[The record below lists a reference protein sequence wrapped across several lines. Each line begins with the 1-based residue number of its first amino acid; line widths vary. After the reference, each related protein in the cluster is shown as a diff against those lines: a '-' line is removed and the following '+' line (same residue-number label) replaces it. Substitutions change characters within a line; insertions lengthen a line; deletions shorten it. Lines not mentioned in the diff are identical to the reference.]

1 MDNATTTSPLPNI
14 GLGQIVPALK
24 VFLGGAVHRGE
35 LVALELSQLSHHALL
50 TVVAALVAA
59 ALFLLGG
66 FAATFMIAAMVWDM
80 PERTLILGLVALGYL
95 LVGGSMIWLAAYRI
109 RAWRPFL
116 ETRRQLRSDSDCLQN
131 LLTPQP
137 KQTPNGNGDA

>member
-24 VFLGGAVHRGE
+24 VFVGGAVHRGE
-35 LVALELSQLSHHALL
+35 LAALELAEVSHHAFL
-50 TVVAALVAA
+50 TILAALAAVA
-59 ALFLLGG
+59 LVLLGG

-95 LVGGSMIWLAAYRI
+95 LVAGGMIWLASARI
-109 RAWRPFL
+109 RTWRPFL
-116 ETRRQLRSDSDCLQN
+116 ETRRQLRNDSTCLQS
-131 LLTPQP
+131 LLTTDPQ
-137 KQTPNGNGDA
+137 QTPNKNGNA

>member
-35 LVALELSQLSHHALL
+35 LVALEFAQVSHHAFL
-50 TVVAALVAA
+50 TVVAALAA
-59 ALFLLGG
+59 MALVLLGG
-66 FAATFMIAAMVWDM
+66 FAATFMIAAMVWDT
-80 PERTLILGLVALGYL
+80 PQRTLILGLVALGYL
-95 LVGGSMIWLAAYRI
+95 LIAGLLIWLASARI

-116 ETRRQLRSDSDCLQN
+116 ETRRQLRNDSNCLQSV
-131 LLTPQP
+131 LTAEP
-137 KQTPNGNGDA
+137 KQTPNENGNA